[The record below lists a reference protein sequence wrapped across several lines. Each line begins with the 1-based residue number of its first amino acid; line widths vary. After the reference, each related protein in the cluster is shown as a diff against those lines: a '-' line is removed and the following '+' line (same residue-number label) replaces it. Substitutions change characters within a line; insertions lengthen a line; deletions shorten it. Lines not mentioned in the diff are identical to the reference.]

1 RVAGVPVAVVALGQ
15 VRPCRQA
22 LSAFLS
28 WALPRGCTAS
38 ARLAI
43 SVLASSNLLWGPHV
57 VAWSAEVVV
66 PGRSRPCSL
75 RCLAARCFGVCRW
88 RAVRAISAS
97 LRIALRGSY
106 VSTFSLRSNGA
117 FPSRILRAV
126 LCRPDSPSG
135 SVRERFSLRSRR
147 AFDRSRCV
155 VACAWLLGRLV
166 WWRRDACVCVSA
178 QLGC

>member
-1 RVAGVPVAVVALGQ
+1 MAGAPVAVVALGQ

-57 VAWSAEVVV
+57 VAGSAEVVV

-97 LRIALRGSY
+97 LWIALRGSY